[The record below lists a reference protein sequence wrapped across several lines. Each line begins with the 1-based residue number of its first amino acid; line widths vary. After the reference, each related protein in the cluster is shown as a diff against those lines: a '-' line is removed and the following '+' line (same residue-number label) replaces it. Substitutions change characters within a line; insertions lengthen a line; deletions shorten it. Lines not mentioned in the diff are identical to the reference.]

1 MSPPCSKFTGLKPG
15 SKLRAKVVSAAVTK
29 APKAKG
35 GKKKKDE
42 AKAGGSDDLVT
53 LCLTVRHPPPLARV
67 DGSHS
72 RAPVPL

>member
-1 MSPPCSKFTGLKPG
+1 MPPPCSKFTGLKPG

-35 GKKKKDE
+35 GKKKGE
-42 AKAGGSDDLVT
+42 AKASGSDDLVT